1 MEDKLHELNDN
12 FKSMVHIRE
21 NVIVIMDVV
30 KQRIDK
36 LKEMYNDFIKTNKK
50 NLFIF
55 GLDTFHFQ
63 NKLVDIEYDDMKRM
77 FHAINN
83 RMYCEYYKLYKII
96 VDYIVHHVTDKK
108 ILELIKTSNTFPVYK
123 DLEPFKQYEF
133 TYVQEIHENI
143 ILLLKAVCNYLNNKN
158 YELQNHETKQLIGL
172 NIDNFVNTFSY
183 DIFVMREKINL
194 FISYVDF
201 FHNLHKKFLERFT
214 KKMKFMLEQLN
225 ADIKFDNDSLENEKV
240 EKERTLKKMFQSG
253 VKTVGNILGMLSKP
267 TVIDNSESNNSEF
280 INTEENIVDDL
291 ITFEDP
297 HIGEAVISEDVV
309 GEALVSEEVISELEV
324 SEAVISD
331 LEVSEAVI
339 SE

>member
-225 ADIKFDNDSLENEKV
+225 ADIKFDNESLENEKV

-267 TVIDNSESNNSEF
+267 SVIDNKESNNSEF
-280 INTEENIVDDL
+280 INVEENVDL

-297 HIGEAVISEDVV
+297 HAVETVISET
-309 GEALVSEEVISELEV
+309 EVISET
-324 SEAVISD
+324 
-331 LEVSEAVI
+331 VI
-339 SE
+339 SETVLSE